1 MFGLWIGRDRRKRG
15 AVVAG
20 DSGGT
25 LRVQQVLPVTKPQ
38 HEPVT
43 LHEGDAQHAAI
54 GDFLITVTVRT
65 QLEHRLKQ
73 WLPEAELTSQT
84 FDRKIFMRQEF
95 RFGSSSV
102 QQNFPPR
109 GPPKLHP
116 KRQRRSELQPVAG
129 AHLALAR
136 EC

>member
-1 MFGLWIGRDRRKRG
+1 MFGPWIGRDRRKRG

-20 DSGGT
+20 DSRGT
-25 LRVQQVLPVTKPQ
+25 LRVQQVLLVTQPQ

-43 LHEGDAQHAAI
+43 LHEGDAQHSVI
-54 GDFLITVTVRT
+54 GDFLITVRT

-95 RFGSSSV
+95 RFSSGSV
-102 QQNFPPR
+102 QQNFAPR
-109 GPPKLHP
+109 GASKLDP
-116 KRQRRSELQPVAG
+116 KRQ
-129 AHLALAR
+129 
-136 EC
+136 